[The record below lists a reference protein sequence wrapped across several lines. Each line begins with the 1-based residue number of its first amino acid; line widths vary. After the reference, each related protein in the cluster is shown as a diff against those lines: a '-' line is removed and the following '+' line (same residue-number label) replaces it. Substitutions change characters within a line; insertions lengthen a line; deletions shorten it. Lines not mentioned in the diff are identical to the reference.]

1 MPYDDMRRENYPGM
15 GTTSDTVRQRRYS
28 EGTRDAYS
36 SAMARTFGA
45 VRNDDDRNETRALE
59 RDERNYA
66 RGRRGRLM
74 RMMFPRAKRNGKRNA
89 SR

>member
-28 EGTRDAYS
+28 EGTRDAYAR
-36 SAMARTFGA
+36 AMAGGFGA

-66 RGRRGRLM
+66 REKRGRLM
-74 RMMFPRAKRNGKRNA
+74 RMVFPR
-89 SR
+89 SRRRSRRR